1 MKLISIIKILCFA
14 IASIYLFGLIQD
26 AYRNVLEP
34 LNALGNIGMILV
46 LIEMG
51 TVLNQDHETHKLTY
65 KTLFFSQVI
74 ELSFIDKIALVLGR
88 LGMMMIVLSC
98 FYGLKAR

>member
-14 IASIYLFGLIQD
+14 IAAIYLFGLIQD

-34 LNALGNIGMILV
+34 VNALGNIGMILV

-51 TVLNQDHETHKLTY
+51 TILDQDHETHKLTY

-74 ELSFIDKIALVLGR
+74 ELSFVDKITLIMGR
-88 LGMMMIVLSC
+88 LGMMFIILSC
-98 FYGLKAR
+98 FYRLRF